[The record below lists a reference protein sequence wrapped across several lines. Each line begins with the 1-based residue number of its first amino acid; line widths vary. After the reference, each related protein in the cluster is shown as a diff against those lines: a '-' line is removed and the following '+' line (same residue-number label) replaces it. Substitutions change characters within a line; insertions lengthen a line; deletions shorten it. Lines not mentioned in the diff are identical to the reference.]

1 MTIWRR
7 RETALEL
14 GPSEVEAMEI
24 VWRRGGSTVR
34 DVIREM
40 GRALAYTTVMTTL
53 DRLYRKGLLERRKRE
68 RAYVYV
74 PRLTRQEWERKRA
87 EALVAGFLGSRPA
100 AGGALI
106 SCLVDAVGKQDEAL
120 LDELEKEIENRR
132 AERGT
137 KR

>member
-1 MTIWRR
+1 MAIWRK
-7 RETALEL
+7 RETTLDL
-14 GPSEVEAMEI
+14 GPREVEAMEI
-24 VWRRGGSTVR
+24 VWRQGGSTVR
-34 DVIREM
+34 DVIGKMEQT
-40 GRALAYTTVMTTL
+40 LAYTTVMTTL
-53 DRLYRKGLLERRKRE
+53 DRLYKKGLLERCKRE

-74 PRLTRQEWERKRA
+74 PRLTRQEWERSRA

-106 SCLVDAVGKQDEAL
+106 SCLVDAVGRQDEAL
-120 LDELEKEIENRR
+120 LDELEKRIESRR